1 MFLYCLTSI
10 LLMGCGPSS
19 SEQAAHEARREKAE
33 QELDDNWE
41 DDLDQMMEEP
51 DGEIKKDSTSVSN
64 IDDK

>member
-10 LLMGCGPSS
+10 FLMGWGPSS